1 MHGVFCSFGCAFM
14 HIKDKTHSVSEA
26 TEYRNRLNFLHKIFY
41 GKYMKDFHDYP
52 RFQDMVFYGGDLT
65 RE

>member
-1 MHGVFCSFGCAFM
+1 M